1 MNTVVK
7 KPRHTRAIIERVLF
21 YILWG
26 VSAVLLM
33 RIVFFLLGANPAA
46 PFIQWLYTFSEV
58 FVAPFSGIFP
68 TPQYNTSVL
77 DLASVT
83 AICIYFIA
91 TLAIV
96 KLLNVTNI
104 TR

>member
-1 MNTVVK
+1 MNETK
-7 KPRHTRAIIERVLF
+7 KPRHIRAVIERLLF
-21 YILWG
+21 LALWI
-26 VSAVLLM
+26 VSSILLM

-46 PFIQWLYTFSEV
+46 PFIEWLYSFSEL

-83 AICIYFIA
+83 AICIYFIGV
-91 TLAIV
+91 LAIV
-96 KLLNVTNI
+96 KLLNVTNV

>member
-1 MNTVVK
+1 MNAAK
-7 KPRHTRAIIERVLF
+7 KPRHTRAIIERILF

-26 VSAVLLM
+26 VSAVLLL
-33 RIVFFLLGANPAA
+33 RIAFFLLGANPAA
-46 PFIQWLYTFSEV
+46 PFIQWLYSFSEV

-68 TPQYNTSVL
+68 TPQYGTSVL

-91 TLAIV
+91 VIAIV
-96 KLLNVTNI
+96 KLLNVTNV

>member
-1 MNTVVK
+1 MNTVK
-7 KPRHTRAIIERVLF
+7 KPRHTRAIIERILF

-26 VSAVLLM
+26 VSAILLM
-33 RIVFFLLGANPAA
+33 RIVFFLLGANNAA
-46 PFIQWLYTFSEV
+46 PFIAWLYSFSEL
-58 FVAPFSGIFP
+58 FVTPFSGIFP
-68 TPQYNTSVL
+68 TPQYGASVL

-91 TLAIV
+91 VIAIV
-96 KLLNVTNI
+96 KLLNVTNL